1 MQYAYSQQP
10 LDSRGRP
17 SNWQAFNDPALMA
30 TLPAAAL
37 LYRRGDVR
45 ESDTVYAFAPSEAQ
59 LFDQPISPDNAV
71 ALRTAAEKGKLLM
84 VLPSARELPWIEKS
98 PIPERATIIADP
110 QRSLIE
116 SDAKSV
122 TSDTGELHR
131 DWEDGIFTINT
142 GRTEAALGRIGGR
155 AIHLAA
161 IDIAVRTAGATV
173 VVQSLDDNAIDAS
186 DQILISLGSR
196 SVPLPSGEARF
207 SSEPVVGELA
217 IRARKGMKLYPQ
229 RGASKDEPGIGIPY
243 EDGRYKITLDPGLGT
258 YWLILK

>member
-1 MQYAYSQQP
+1 M
-10 LDSRGRP
+10 
-17 SNWQAFNDPALMA
+17 
-30 TLPAAAL
+30 
-37 LYRRGDVR
+37 
-45 ESDTVYAFAPSEAQ
+45 
-59 LFDQPISPDNAV
+59 
-71 ALRTAAEKGKLLM
+71 
-84 VLPSARELPWIEKS
+84 
-98 PIPERATIIADP
+98 
-110 QRSLIE
+110 
-116 SDAKSV
+116 
-122 TSDTGELHR
+122 
-131 DWEDGIFTINT
+131 
-142 GRTEAALGRIGGR
+142 GRIGGR